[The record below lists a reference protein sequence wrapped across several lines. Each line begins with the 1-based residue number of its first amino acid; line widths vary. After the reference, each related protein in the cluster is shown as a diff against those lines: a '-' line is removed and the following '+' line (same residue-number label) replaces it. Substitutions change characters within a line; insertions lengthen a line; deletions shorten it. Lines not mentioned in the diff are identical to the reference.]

1 MLSTTAA
8 RDPSAHEPAAH
19 DGVCKNC
26 ETLLPAE
33 WHFCAQCGQKA
44 ATPRLSLHEIGHET
58 LHALLHVD
66 RSALSLIKSL
76 AVRPGRVALDYV
88 SGRRKR
94 YYGPFAFLV
103 ICVALSATAIAVTG
117 FAVVTTDG
125 PNAIADFL
133 QHHVNL
139 VWFTQ
144 VPIIA
149 AALRLLTP
157 RGPFNYAE
165 FLVLAAYT
173 MGMHILFYTVVDV
186 GGWYVLKPNPEHAKA
201 AYLALW
207 PIWPLYLG
215 FACAQFL
222 PGAKALSAGKGILS
236 ALLAYAATNGAVFA
250 VANLPQLWHPH

>member
-1 MLSTTAA
+1 
-8 RDPSAHEPAAH
+8 
-19 DGVCKNC
+19 
-26 ETLLPAE
+26 
-33 WHFCAQCGQKA
+33 
-44 ATPRLSLHEIGHET
+44 LSLHEIGHET

-66 RSALSLIKSL
+66 RSALSLIRAL

-103 ICVALSATAIAVTG
+103 VCVALSAAAIALTG
-117 FAVVTTDG
+117 FAVVNTES

-173 MGMHILFYTVVDV
+173 VGMHMLFYTVVEV
-186 GGWYVLKPNPEHAKA
+186 GGWYFLKPGPGQAKA

-207 PIWPLYLG
+207 PVWPLYLG

-222 PGAKALSAGKGILS
+222 PGAKALCAGKGILA
-236 ALLAYAATNGAVFA
+236 ALIAYAVTQAAVFA
-250 VANLPQLWHPH
+250 VANVSELWRPH

>member
-1 MLSTTAA
+1 
-8 RDPSAHEPAAH
+8 
-19 DGVCKNC
+19 
-26 ETLLPAE
+26 
-33 WHFCAQCGQKA
+33 
-44 ATPRLSLHEIGHET
+44 LSLHEIGHET

-66 RSALSLIKSL
+66 RSALSLIQAL

-103 ICVALSATAIAVTG
+103 VCVALSAAAIAITG
-117 FAVVTTDG
+117 FAVVTAER

-144 VPIIA
+144 VPLIA
-149 AALRLLTP
+149 AALRLMAP

-165 FLVLAAYT
+165 FLVLASYAT
-173 MGMHILFYTVVDV
+173 GMHILFYTAVDV
-186 GGWYVLKPNPEHAKA
+186 GGWYVLRPGPEQAKA

-207 PIWPLYLG
+207 PVWPLYLG

-222 PGAKALSAGKGILS
+222 PGAKAVSAIKGILA
-236 ALLAYAATNGAVFA
+236 ALIAYGVTQGAVFA
-250 VANLPQLWHPH
+250 VANVGQLWQSH

>member
-1 MLSTTAA
+1 
-8 RDPSAHEPAAH
+8 
-19 DGVCKNC
+19 
-26 ETLLPAE
+26 
-33 WHFCAQCGQKA
+33 
-44 ATPRLSLHEIGHET
+44 LHEIGHES

-66 RSALSLIKSL
+66 RSALSLIRAL

-88 SGRRKR
+88 SGRRKL

-103 ICVALSATAIAVTG
+103 VCVALSATAIAVTG
-117 FAVVTTDG
+117 FSAVSADS
-125 PNAIADFL
+125 PNAVADFL

-139 VWFTQ
+139 LWFAD

-173 MGMHILFYTVVDV
+173 VGMHILFFTVVNV
-186 GGWYVLKPNPEHAKA
+186 GGWYLWKPAPEQAKV

-215 FACAQFL
+215 FACVQFL
-222 PGAKALSAGKGILS
+222 PGAKALSAGKGILA
-236 ALLAYAATNGAVFA
+236 ALIAFALTNAAVTAITI
-250 VANLPQLWHPH
+250 VAQWWHSH